1 MQLHGEQGIVG
12 TSWEDIARRAGVSQA
27 TVYRHFP
34 SLSELV
40 PACGAMAE
48 EFMRPPTPERAETL
62 FEGAHALEDR
72 VARLVEELSAFY
84 ERASGSLLL
93 VRREARLVKPLAAWA
108 DKQAAVRELLV
119 RRALDRTALTD
130 RTAKVVDALVSFA
143 VWQALIEGGVPPSE
157 ARGVIRHLVLSSISD
172 AVP

>member
-1 MQLHGEQGIVG
+1 MRLHGEQGIVG
-12 TSWEDIARRAGVSQA
+12 TSWEEIARRAGVSQA

-62 FEGAHALEDR
+62 FEGVHALEER
-72 VARLVEELSAFY
+72 IARLVDELSAFY

-93 VRREARLVKPLAAWA
+93 ARREAHLVEPLAAWA
-108 DKQAAVRELLV
+108 DRQAAVRELLV
-119 RRALDRTALTD
+119 RRALGESAPTD
-130 RTAKVVDALVSFA
+130 RTAGVVDALVSFS
-143 VWQALIEGGVPPSE
+143 VWQALIEAGIPSSE
-157 ARGVIRHLVLSSISD
+157 ARSVIRGLVLSSVSES
-172 AVP
+172 VP